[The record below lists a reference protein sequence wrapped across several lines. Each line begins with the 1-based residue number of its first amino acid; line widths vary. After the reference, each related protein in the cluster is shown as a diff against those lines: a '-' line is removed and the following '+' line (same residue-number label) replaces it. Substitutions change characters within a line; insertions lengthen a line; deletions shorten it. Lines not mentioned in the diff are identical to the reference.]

1 MANVNVRVS
10 NIPTQTVGTASTRLG
25 VKSNQSLKLVF
36 LQGKADVSV
45 IYDNREVTQPIL
57 GKNIDTQFDLLNQ
70 SVQGIVK
77 EITYISVC
85 NINTT
90 IAKVNVI
97 IDDGTYPYYILK
109 EIQIKNGETLEYY
122 DTLGWSIKSNA
133 SMHIQ
138 TVPTFGDMLKAVYD
152 TNDDGVVDNSMLL
165 DGHPASDF
173 QLAGS
178 ATAKQLLC
186 NGRNNTGATLYKGTV
201 VYINGS
207 TVNKPNFAKAKAD
220 AESTSAGTFGVVLAD
235 IPNGVDGDVILI
247 GTVDNLDTRSIATNP
262 FTTDTLVD
270 GDTIY
275 LSPTTAGYV
284 TNVKPTAPNHLV
296 YIGKVVRS
304 NALLGTIVYKIE
316 NGFELDELHD
326 VTTTNYPTP
335 IDTDSLLIL
344 DNTTSLWKKL
354 TWANLKSNVK
364 TYFDTIYQVVGSYVN
379 TSRTISINGNTQD
392 LSANRTWT
400 IDKTSVGLS
409 NVDNVQQYPMTNPS
423 GFISTISGISAGG
436 ELSGTYPNPSILNSA
451 VLAKVLTGLSVS
463 GSSISAT
470 DSILQA
476 FGKLQSQINGVLGG
490 AIYQGIWDATTNS
503 PSLAD
508 GSGTKG
514 SYYVVSVAGTRN
526 LGSGNIDFQIGD
538 WAIYNGTIWQKVDN
552 TDAVSSVNG
561 QVGAVSLTT
570 ANISELTNLYFTTA
584 RVLATQLTGYTSGAG
599 TISATDTILQ
609 AIQKLNGN
617 INTIS
622 AQGVP
627 AGGTAGQ
634 ILTKID
640 ATNYNTYWQDN
651 YADWTSVVKHTVKNN
666 GLAGTI
672 SKGTA
677 VYVTGSDGTNM
688 LVGKASNTSEATSS
702 KTMGLMQSDITTTG
716 GTQTGFVITEGLLSG
731 LNTAGQT
738 AGDPV
743 WLGVNGALIYGLVNK
758 PYAPAHLVF
767 IGIVTKVSA
776 GSGEIFVKPQNGFE
790 LKEIHDIDLITITP
804 INGHLLGF
812 DGTLWVNKTI
822 AGWLGFTPQ
831 QQLTLTTSGTSGAAT
846 LVGAILNIPQ
856 YSGGGGGGEPAIRKA
871 QPRITRETYY

>member
-296 YIGKVVRS
+296 YIGKVVRA

-436 ELSGTYPNPSILNSA
+436 ELS
-451 VLAKVLTGLSVS
+451 
-463 GSSISAT
+463 
-470 DSILQA
+470 
-476 FGKLQSQINGVLGG
+476 
-490 AIYQGIWDATTNS
+490 
-503 PSLAD
+503 
-508 GSGTKG
+508 
-514 SYYVVSVAGTRN
+514 
-526 LGSGNIDFQIGD
+526 
-538 WAIYNGTIWQKVDN
+538 
-552 TDAVSSVNG
+552 
-561 QVGAVSLTT
+561 
-570 ANISELTNLYFTTA
+570 
-584 RVLATQLTGYTSGAG
+584 
-599 TISATDTILQ
+599 
-609 AIQKLNGN
+609 
-617 INTIS
+617 
-622 AQGVP
+622 
-627 AGGTAGQ
+627 
-634 ILTKID
+634 
-640 ATNYNTYWQDN
+640 
-651 YADWTSVVKHTVKNN
+651 
-666 GLAGTI
+666 
-672 SKGTA
+672 
-677 VYVTGSDGTNM
+677 
-688 LVGKASNTSEATSS
+688 
-702 KTMGLMQSDITTTG
+702 
-716 GTQTGFVITEGLLSG
+716 
-731 LNTAGQT
+731 
-738 AGDPV
+738 
-743 WLGVNGALIYGLVNK
+743 
-758 PYAPAHLVF
+758 
-767 IGIVTKVSA
+767 
-776 GSGEIFVKPQNGFE
+776 
-790 LKEIHDIDLITITP
+790 
-804 INGHLLGF
+804 
-812 DGTLWVNKTI
+812 
-822 AGWLGFTPQ
+822 
-831 QQLTLTTSGTSGAAT
+831 
-846 LVGAILNIPQ
+846 
-856 YSGGGGGGEPAIRKA
+856 
-871 QPRITRETYY
+871 